1 MLEMTPESRQKTANI
16 LIVDDHP
23 IVRQGIAEMINRE
36 ADLKVST
43 EADNAEQ
50 ALQLLCVKPCPFD
63 LVIADISLGGVS
75 GLELIKLI
83 RSRHDDLGVLVI
95 SMHDESLYAERALR
109 AGARGY
115 IMKQEATEKILMA
128 IRQILSG
135 DIYLSEKMRTQML
148 QRMVDHR
155 PQAGAPTLAA
165 LTDRELE
172 VMRLIGLG
180 LGTGDIARELHR
192 SVKTIEAHRS
202 NAKEKLGLKTSAE
215 FVRYAIQWVEKE
227 A

>member
-1 MLEMTPESRQKTANI
+1 MLEMTPESGQKTATI

-23 IVRQGIAEMINRE
+23 IVRQGMVEVINRE
-36 ADLKVST
+36 ADLKVRT

-50 ALQLLCVKPCPFD
+50 ALQFLGVEPCPFD
-63 LVIADISLGGVS
+63 LVITDISLGGVS
-75 GLELIKLI
+75 GLELIKLVH
-83 RSRHDDLGVLVI
+83 SRHENLGVLVI

-115 IMKQEATEKILMA
+115 IMKQESTEKILTA
-128 IRQILSG
+128 IRQILAG
-135 DIYLSEKMRTQML
+135 EIYLSEKMRTQML

-155 PQAGAPTLAA
+155 PQPGAPTLAA

-202 NAKEKLGLKTSAE
+202 NAKDKLGLKTSAE
-215 FVRYAIQWVEKE
+215 FVRYAIQWVEKGS
-227 A
+227 